1 MALVKKGCVFLGLML
16 CGYLAQAQQK
26 NVLQRTIN
34 WSYKLVQ
41 GDSAHPK
48 KKYFFAV
55 PIISYKPET
64 RWQFGLSLSHYFRAK
79 STDSLTRPSVIR
91 LNSTY
96 TQNHQFSIRPMFDVF
111 TAGNKYSIRGLFQ
124 YTQFVENYWGVGR
137 NLPSSNKESYSFK
150 QHKAMVK
157 VAKKFK
163 QGLYLGADVNYENLY
178 DLTYAETSTL
188 KNANITGNHGYHV
201 LGIGP
206 ILTFDTRNNLYYPN
220 QGHFIDVAATVYS
233 KQVLSS
239 SSFQNITVDA
249 RKYYALNN
257 TDVLAVQCY
266 TNFNWGNVPYRL
278 MGTLGNESYFRGYYQ
293 GRYRD
298 INAIT
303 LQAEWRKH
311 IWGPAGIVLF
321 GGAGNVSAN
330 YANLVSHIKP
340 MYGAGLRIMAI
351 PREKINMRFDVAFG
365 SQNSQTFYVTLNEAF

>member
-1 MALVKKGCVFLGLML
+1 MVVTKRVYIFLWLMFGTYLV
-16 CGYLAQAQQK
+16 QAQHK
-26 NVLQRTIN
+26 NVLQRTID

-64 RWQFGLSLSHYFRAK
+64 RWQLGLSLSHYFRAK

-111 TAGNKYSIRGLFQ
+111 TAGNKYSIRGVFQ
-124 YTQFVENYWGVGR
+124 YTKFIENYWGVGS
-137 NLPSSNKESYSFK
+137 NLPSTNKEQYSFK
-150 QHKAMVK
+150 QHKALVK
-157 VAKKFK
+157 VAKKIK
-163 QGLYLGADVNYENLY
+163 QGVYLGADVNFENLF
-178 DLTYAETSTL
+178 DLGYAANSAL
-188 KNANITGNHGYHV
+188 KNSIITGAQGYRA
-201 LGIGP
+201 LGVGP
-206 ILTFDTRNNLYYPN
+206 LFTLDTRNNLYYPSK
-220 QGHFIDVAATVYS
+220 GHFVDFSATLYS
-233 KQVLSS
+233 SKVFSS
-239 SSFQNITVDA
+239 SSFKNIIVDA
-249 RKYYALNN
+249 RKYYALNSV
-257 TDVLAVQCY
+257 DVLALQCFA
-266 TNFNWGNVPYRL
+266 NLNWGNVPYRL

-298 INAIT
+298 VNAIT
-303 LQAEWRKH
+303 FQAEWRKH

-330 YANLVSHIKP
+330 YTNLVSHIKP

-365 SQNSQTFYVTLNEAF
+365 SQNSQAFYVTLNEAF